1 MNIILETFQIVEY
14 IAAGIILVFGVFFA
28 INKMSYNTPHDIR
41 LAWVCLS
48 AGSMAVFLWHELS
61 HPLLIVGVA
70 LFVIA
75 DKRRVLTHKE
85 STVEYL

>member
-1 MNIILETFQIVEY
+1 MNTILEFFKIAEY

-28 INKMSYNTPHDIR
+28 LNKMSHNTAHDIR

-48 AGSMAVFLWHELS
+48 AGSMAVFLWPCVS

-70 LFVIA
+70 LFVVA

-85 STVEYL
+85 SDVEYL